1 MTSLGEVITSSTGAL
16 SEHSPSPRLDA
27 ELLTGHALSLSR
39 SELYSQHAR
48 VLTSSELGSI
58 GSLVERRSRREPVA
72 YILGRWGFRGLDL
85 AVDRRVL
92 IPRPETEEL
101 VDVCLEFL
109 MTVPVS
115 VPAVLDVGT
124 GSGAI
129 ALAIAEELP
138 AALVAAA
145 DISPAAL
152 DLARANGADL
162 GLDVEWLESDLLAAV
177 AGRRFDLIVSNP
189 PYIPVAELDTLEP
202 EVRVWEPRIA
212 TTPGQDGLELL
223 LALVQSAPAALTPNG
238 LLALECGA
246 GQAGAVADALALAAY
261 TDIVV
266 REDFAGIERFVTGRR
281 P

>member
-1 MTSLGEVITSSTGAL
+1 M
-16 SEHSPSPRLDA
+16 
-27 ELLTGHALSLSR
+27 
-39 SELYSQHAR
+39 
-48 VLTSSELGSI
+48 
-58 GSLVERRSRREPVA
+58 ERRSRREPVA

>member
-1 MTSLGEVITSSTGAL
+1 M
-16 SEHSPSPRLDA
+16 
-27 ELLTGHALSLSR
+27 
-39 SELYSQHAR
+39 
-48 VLTSSELGSI
+48 
-58 GSLVERRSRREPVA
+58 
-72 YILGRWGFRGLDL
+72 
-85 AVDRRVL
+85 L

-162 GLDVEWLESDLLAAV
+162 GLEVEWLESDLLAAV

-189 PYIPVAELDTLEP
+189 PYIPAAELDTLEP

-223 LALVQSAPAALTPNG
+223 LALVQSAPAALTRRRAAARWSAAPG
-238 LLALECGA
+238 RPAPWPS
-246 GQAGAVADALALAAY
+246 ALAAAAY

>member
-1 MTSLGEVITSSTGAL
+1 M
-16 SEHSPSPRLDA
+16 
-27 ELLTGHALSLSR
+27 
-39 SELYSQHAR
+39 
-48 VLTSSELGSI
+48 
-58 GSLVERRSRREPVA
+58 
-72 YILGRWGFRGLDL
+72 
-85 AVDRRVL
+85 
-92 IPRPETEEL
+92 
-101 VDVCLEFL
+101 
-109 MTVPVS
+109 
-115 VPAVLDVGT
+115 
-124 GSGAI
+124 
-129 ALAIAEELP
+129 
-138 AALVAAA
+138 
-145 DISPAAL
+145 
-152 DLARANGADL
+152 
-162 GLDVEWLESDLLAAV
+162 

-223 LALVQSAPAALTPNG
+223 LALVQSAPAALTPDG

>member
-1 MTSLGEVITSSTGAL
+1 MTSLGEVIVSSTGAL
-16 SEHSPSPRLDA
+16 SDHSPSPRLDA
-27 ELLTGHALSLSR
+27 ELLAGHALSLSR
-39 SELYSQHAR
+39 SEVYSQHAR
-48 VLTSSELGSI
+48 VLTASELGSI

-109 MTVPVS
+109 MTVPA
-115 VPAVLDVGT
+115 PAVLDVGT

-129 ALAIAEELP
+129 ALAIAQELP
-138 AALVAAA
+138 AARVTAT
-145 DISPAAL
+145 DISPGAL

-162 GLDVEWLESDLLAAV
+162 GLEVEWLESDLLDAV
-177 AGRRFDLIVSNP
+177 GGRQFDLIVSNP
-189 PYIPVAELDTLEP
+189 PYIPAAELDTLEP
-202 EVRVWEPRIA
+202 EVRLWEPRVA
-212 TTPGQDGLELL
+212 TTPGPGGLQLL
-223 LALVQSAPAALTPNG
+223 LALVRLAPPALTPAG

-246 GQAGAVADALALAAY
+246 GQAGAVAGALAAEAY
-261 TDIVV
+261 TDIGV
-266 REDFAGIERFVTGRR
+266 RDDFAGIERFITGRR

>member
-16 SEHSPSPRLDA
+16 SDHSPSPRLDA

-48 VLTSSELGSI
+48 VLTAAELGSI
-58 GSLVERRSRREPVA
+58 DSLVERRSRREPVA

-92 IPRPETEEL
+92 VPRPETEEL

-109 MTVPVS
+109 TTVPA
-115 VPAVLDVGT
+115 PAVLDVGT

-129 ALAIAEELP
+129 ALAIAQELP
-138 AALVAAA
+138 AARVAAT
-145 DISPAAL
+145 DISPGAL
-152 DLARANGADL
+152 ELARANCADL

-189 PYIPVAELDTLEP
+189 PYIPAADLDTLEP

-223 LALVQSAPAALTPNG
+223 LGLVQSAPAALTEDG

-246 GQAGAVADALALAAY
+246 GQSGAVAEALTSGVY
-261 TDIVV
+261 TDVAV